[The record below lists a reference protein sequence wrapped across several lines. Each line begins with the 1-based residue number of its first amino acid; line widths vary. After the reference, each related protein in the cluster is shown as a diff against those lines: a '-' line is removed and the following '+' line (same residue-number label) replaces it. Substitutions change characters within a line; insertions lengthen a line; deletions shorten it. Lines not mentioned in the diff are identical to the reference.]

1 MPTQQEVNDSPIL
14 KIVNRALKQDY
25 PWIIKFELDT
35 NPNRYDTTIF
45 LNVYFEP
52 NELASEYNMEL
63 IDWVWKYYKNKG
75 NMMNMYSSLYSI
87 LPPSAPESQYDFL
100 NDIHKDITGQ
110 LKTLT
115 IGDIIP
121 KQYKEVLKGGI
132 LNSGYKLFNVSSYI
146 ASPRD

>member
-25 PWIIKFELDT
+25 PWIIEFESDT
-35 NPNRYDTTIF
+35 DPNRYDTTIF
-45 LNVYFEP
+45 LDVYFEP

-63 IDWVWKYYKNKG
+63 RDWVWKYYKNKG
-75 NMMNMYSSLYSI
+75 NIMNKYGSLDYI
-87 LPPSAPESQYDFL
+87 LPPNAPESLSNFL
-100 NDIHKDITGQ
+100 NDIHKDITKQ

-121 KQYKEVLKGGI
+121 KQFKEVLKGGT